1 MSAFKKAALILLIL
15 CSCVGCDQ
23 VTKSLAREHLALP
36 QPIRLLG
43 DVFRFQYTENTGAFL
58 GLGASLPPAVR
69 FWSFVVSVA
78 LLLIGTLVF
87 MWTSEEINRLGILGG
102 SLVVGGGLG
111 NLTDRLLHSGA
122 VVDFMNMGVGRLR
135 TGVFNVADVAIM
147 AGVGLLLLSVLR
159 TGHKE
164 SI

>member
-1 MSAFKKAALILLIL
+1 
-15 CSCVGCDQ
+15 VGCDQ
-23 VTKSLAREHLALP
+23 VTKSLAREHLSLP

-43 DVFRFQYTENTGAFL
+43 DVFRLQYAENTGAFL

-69 FWSFVVSVA
+69 FWSFVVAVT

-87 MWTSEEINRLGILGG
+87 VWTSAEMNRVGLLGG

-111 NLTDRLLHSGA
+111 NLIDRLLYNGA
-122 VVDFMNMGVGRLR
+122 VIDFMNMGVGRLR

-147 AGVGLLLLSVLR
+147 VGVGLLLLTVLR
-159 TGHKE
+159 AR
-164 SI
+164 